1 MNHTLGGDLCG
12 CVKDEEIADLR
23 CKLPPSQ
30 LLHINS
36 DSETSWTDDYYS
48 LKRVSAIRSIDR
60 SNGRDRFGYGVTGAY
75 YGVGHY
81 STLSGSHTKL
91 PLWGLHERSN
101 VAPAFLF
108 VLQTTV
114 LKDIELHPNLY
125 HLSGVAPTDDSHRFD
140 NQQLGSEELN
150 PKKNERIKNNKSSCW
165 PLVTEDVRD
174 VRLGSRS

>member
-1 MNHTLGGDLCG
+1 MWMCKGWGDSGSPLQ
-12 CVKDEEIADLR
+12 ASALATFAYQLR
-23 CKLPPSQ
+23 FRNFLNWRLLFFETCKCNP
-30 LLHINS
+30 
-36 DSETSWTDDYYS
+36 
-48 LKRVSAIRSIDR
+48 VDR

-91 PLWGLHERSN
+91 PLWGLHERSD